1 MKKILTTVVVC
12 FVVLISSNTVYAFTP
27 ADITPKYYDV
37 KNRIQY
43 SDVYEI
49 SQIPDFD
56 YIANLLEKNAIQHF
70 KNTREKRNWAICS
83 LNSHKNLQ
91 FYIFYKESEGYKKIE
106 KSIDESWDFVQV
118 GGIIDKSDLEA
129 TREAFEKNPRK
140 AALDAII
147 PASADINKKELYKS
161 FKRNIPIYW
170 NIKEHNSGIATL
182 EVAIGRYVI
191 RNRDTLSEIAM
202 RYETTVEEIMYD
214 NENIKNPDLI
224 YEGDYLVIK

>member
-1 MKKILTTVVVC
+1 M
-12 FVVLISSNTVYAFTP
+12 
-27 ADITPKYYDV
+27 
-37 KNRIQY
+37 
-43 SDVYEI
+43 
-49 SQIPDFD
+49 
-56 YIANLLEKNAIQHF
+56 
-70 KNTREKRNWAICS
+70 
-83 LNSHKNLQ
+83 
-91 FYIFYKESEGYKKIE
+91 
-106 KSIDESWDFVQV
+106 
-118 GGIIDKSDLEA
+118 EA
-129 TREAFEKNPRK
+129 TKEAFEKNPRK